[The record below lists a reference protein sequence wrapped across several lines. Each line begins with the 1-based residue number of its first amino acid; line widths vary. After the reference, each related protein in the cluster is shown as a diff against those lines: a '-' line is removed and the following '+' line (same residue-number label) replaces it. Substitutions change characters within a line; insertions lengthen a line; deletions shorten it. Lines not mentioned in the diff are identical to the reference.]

1 MKVMQVMPEFGMAGA
16 EIMCENLIYGLRKKH
31 IDVFAVSLY
40 DYHSPITDR
49 LEKMGVKIYYI
60 GKKTGFD
67 FSVYKRLITIIKK
80 EKPDVV
86 HTHRY
91 VMEYVIPIAVLCRIK
106 IRVHTVHSVASKE
119 QEKGKRILA
128 SFFYR
133 FNHVKPVALSN
144 EIKKTIIEEYG
155 LKNESIPVVFN
166 GEDLSHFTCKN
177 DFELHTPAQIYHIGR
192 FLPVKNHNLI
202 IETAKRLKANGKNV
216 IFHLVGDCS
225 SEIGIQL
232 QKKVEDEGLQDVVK
246 FDGVK
251 SNIPELLQDADIF
264 ILPSEYEGVPMTLIE
279 AMATG
284 LPIIATNV
292 GGIPDMLN
300 RNESAILIDRPDE
313 LYEAINKLLVDTS
326 LRKKIGKN
334 ANKRSALFSNDEMAT
349 KYIEVYE
356 E

>member
-1 MKVMQVMPEFGMAGA
+1 MKVMQVIPEFGMAGA
-16 EIMCENLIYGLRKKH
+16 EIMCENLICGLRKKH

-49 LEKMGVKIYYI
+49 LEKRGVKIYYI

-67 FSVYKRLITIIKK
+67 FSVYKSLQTIIKK

-106 IRVHTVHSVASKE
+106 IRVHTVHNVASKE

-133 FNHVKPVALSN
+133 VNHVKPVALSN

-155 LKNESIPVVFN
+155 LKNEFIPVVFN
-166 GEDLSHFTCKN
+166 GEDLSHFTCKS
-177 DFELHTPAQIYHIGR
+177 DFELHSQAQIYHIGR

-202 IETAKRLKANGKNV
+202 IETARRLKADGKNV
-216 IFHLVGDCS
+216 VFHLVGDCS
-225 SEIGIQL
+225 SKIGLQL
-232 QKKVEDEGLQDVVK
+232 QKKVESEGLQDVVK
-246 FDGVK
+246 FDGVR
-251 SNIPELLQDADIF
+251 SNIAELLQDADIF
-264 ILPSEYEGVPMTLIE
+264 ILPSEFEGVPMTLIE

-284 LPIIATNV
+284 LPIIASNV
-292 GGIPDMLN
+292 GGIPDMLID
-300 RNESAILIDRPDE
+300 NESAILLDSPKD
-313 LYEAINKLLVDTS
+313 LYGAILKLLNNMK
-326 LRKKIGKN
+326 LRKCLGEN
-334 ANKRSALFSNDEMAT
+334 AKKRSVLFSNDEMAER
-349 KYIEVYE
+349 YIKLYKK
-356 E
+356 